1 MSAGNATG
9 SSRAAGVSP
18 RHALA
23 LATISLPSWVC
34 WALTCG
40 RAVGTALGCLRRA
53 RLCSQKPLVT
63 STYEHGGCFERE
75 VLASVCFSF

>member
-18 RHALA
+18 CHALA

-40 RAVGTALGCLRRA
+40 RAVGA
-53 RLCSQKPLVT
+53 SQMGLTVQPET
-63 STYEHGGCFERE
+63 FGD
-75 VLASVCFSF
+75 FSL

>member
-9 SSRAAGVSP
+9 SSRAVGVSP
-18 RHALA
+18 CYALA

-40 RAVGTALGCLRRA
+40 RAVGAVLGHPRW
-53 RLCSQKPLVT
+53 V
-63 STYEHGGCFERE
+63 
-75 VLASVCFSF
+75 